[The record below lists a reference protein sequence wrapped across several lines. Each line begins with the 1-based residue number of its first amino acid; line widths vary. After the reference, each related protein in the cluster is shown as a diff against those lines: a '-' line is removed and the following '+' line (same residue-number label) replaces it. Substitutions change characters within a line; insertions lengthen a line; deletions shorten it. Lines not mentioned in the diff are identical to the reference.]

1 MTVGPNTEA
10 VIRRILTSRKLEV
23 QTYRMCQ
30 GVLSFTRKYSRQTLE
45 EACKQALCLGKV
57 TYTFLK
63 NTIPEV
69 AEELGASGYNTSQN
83 EARNKGAFVMD
94 AASMDLERLLSRS
107 QSLAQAKKKDG
118 DR

>member
-1 MTVGPNTEA
+1 M
-10 VIRRILTSRKLEV
+10 
-23 QTYRMCQ
+23 
-30 GVLSFTRKYSRQTLE
+30 E
-45 EACKQALCLGKV
+45 EACKQALSLGKV

-63 NTIPEV
+63 NTIPVV
-69 AEELGASGYNTSQN
+69 AEDLGASGYNTSQN
-83 EARNKGAFVMD
+83 ETRNKGAFVMD